1 MHRPRL
7 AFIALLLAAP
17 SALGGVIALVQQPAK
32 AEVTWS
38 PCKDVK
44 DAQCAFIK
52 VPVDNAR
59 PDGVTIDLR
68 LGRVPAVDPNHKRGV
83 LLLIPGGPGVG
94 LAETFGSDR
103 EGMHVEE
110 LSRLYDIVSF
120 DPRGIG
126 ESNPIR
132 CSPDLVPKPIAPFDR
147 APTQA
152 EWEAIGRANA
162 AFVKSCFELTGALM
176 GRLSSMDTA
185 GDIERIRLALTAND
199 GLLAY
204 SVSYGTGYAGAYLER
219 YGDHV
224 KALVLDGVYDHS
236 TEMRTD
242 LTRHILSVQDG
253 FDRFGRWCAR
263 DPSCALHGE
272 DVGTVFDAVIAKA
285 PAVRT
290 IVPQLMVLGR
300 DPKMGWS
307 TLALMLAQVRDGDA
321 KTLEAL
327 TGAASIASTA
337 EDPAFKAGK
346 EGLLRGVQ
354 CSDVGAQ
361 NDYAGLLVAYKA
373 LEPKAPRF
381 AWKFWDGTPQAHGTY
396 GAGDCAGWPLD
407 ATNPPHRLKLTGS
420 YPNVLVANSTHDSST
435 PLINALSVWM
445 QIPDARLLISD
456 VDGHQ
461 SLMWSRCA
469 YETAVRFVRD
479 PAAIEL
485 TTICAN

>member
-7 AFIALLLAAP
+7 VLIALLLAAP
-17 SALGGVIALVQQPAK
+17 MALGEGAVLGQQAAKPAL
-32 AEVTWS
+32 TWS
-38 PCKDVK
+38 SCKDVK
-44 DAQCAFIK
+44 EAECTVIK
-52 VPVDNAR
+52 VPVDHAN
-59 PDGVTIDLR
+59 PDGAAVDLR
-68 LGRVPAVDPNHKRGV
+68 LGRVTAVDAVHKRGV

-94 LAETFGSDR
+94 LEETFGPDR

-110 LSRLYDIVSF
+110 LSRLYDVVSF
-120 DPRGIG
+120 DPRGVG

-147 APTQA
+147 APSQS

-162 AFVKSCFELTGALM
+162 AFIKSCVEMTGALM
-176 GRLSSMDTA
+176 SHLSSMETA
-185 GDIERIRLALTAND
+185 GDIESIRLALAPNE

-219 YGDHV
+219 DGNHV

-236 TEMRTD
+236 ADMPTD

-263 DPSCALHGE
+263 DPSCALHGQ
-272 DVGTVFDAVIAKA
+272 DVAKVFDAIIAKA

-300 DPKMGWS
+300 DPKMGWPA
-307 TLALMLAQVRDGDA
+307 LALMLAQVQAGDS
-321 KTLEAL
+321 KILEAL
-327 TGAASIASTA
+327 AGAASVAVKA
-337 EDPAFKAGK
+337 EDASLKAGK
-346 EGLLRGVQ
+346 EGLLRGVP
-354 CSDVGAQ
+354 CSDSGPQ
-361 NDYAGLLVAYKA
+361 NDYASLLAAYKA
-373 LEPKAPRF
+373 LEAKAPRF
-381 AWKFWDGTPQAHGTY
+381 AWKFWDATPSAHGTY
-396 GAGDCAGWPLD
+396 GAGDCAGWPAG
-407 ATNPPHRLKLTGS
+407 ATNPPHRLKLTGL

-435 PLINALSVWM
+435 PLVSALSVWM
-445 QIPDARLLISD
+445 QIPDSRLLISD

-461 SLMWSRCA
+461 SLIWSRCA
-469 YETAVRFVRD
+469 YETVVRFLHD
-479 PAAIEL
+479 PASVEL